1 MDDREYL
8 EQLDR
13 LIAEAWPEGFPSEP
27 TYRLGQIPLT
37 EYLRANAR
45 DDPDRPAVI
54 YYGFEM
60 TYRELDEASD
70 RLAAF
75 LASRGLV
82 KGDRVGVHLF
92 NCPQFY
98 IAFYGILKLGC
109 IHVPVNPMF
118 QEAEFLY
125 EIEDAAPKILLT
137 TDILYPLVAKT
148 GVRERLE
155 AVVVTRFADFLPE
168 EPALPLPDLL
178 QAPRVECPGALE
190 LVDVLREHGP
200 DAPQV
205 AISLDDLATI
215 NYTGGTTGMPKGCLH
230 THWDMVYTGTS
241 IQFSFFD
248 PDSSMTEPDPDQLG
262 LAFAPLFWIAGQ
274 LSLIVPVLSGGT
286 VVLLSRWDPTTVL
299 EAIQRYRIAHIS
311 GTVDTM
317 VELMEHPEIDRYD
330 LSSLRSTLVSSFVKK
345 LNVEYRHRWKEL
357 TGVVMRE
364 SSYGMTETHTM
375 DCFTLGMQDDDMDL
389 SSQPVFVGLPV
400 PGTRFKIV
408 DFATRELKPFG
419 EQGEILISTPSL
431 MKGYWN
437 APEKTAEQIRDG
449 WFATGDIGMIDSHG
463 YLHYLGRS
471 KEMLK
476 VKGMSVFPVE
486 IENLLGRH
494 PAILGSAV
502 LGRPDPERG
511 EVPVAFVQLRPEHA
525 GSVTATELA
534 AWCRDSMAVY
544 KVPEVHLVE
553 EFPLTET
560 GKVQKEVLRDRHAD
574 LLRPDAPGGTTHGE
588 SS

>member
-1 MDDREYL
+1 MNDQEYIAWY
-8 EQLDR
+8 DA
-13 LIAEAWPEGFPSEP
+13 LIAKAWPEGFPSEP
-27 TYRLGQIPLT
+27 TFRLGKIPLT

-45 DDPDRPAVI
+45 NDPDRPAVI
-54 YYGFEM
+54 YYGYEM

-82 KGDRVGVHLF
+82 KGDRAAVHLF

-98 IAFYGILKLGC
+98 VAFYGILKLGC

-118 QEAEFLY
+118 REAELLY
-125 EIEDAAPKILLT
+125 EIEDADPKVLLT
-137 TDILYPLVAKT
+137 MDLLYPLVAKT
-148 GVRERLE
+148 GVAERLE

-168 EPALPLPDLL
+168 KPTLPLPDLL
-178 QAPRVECPGALE
+178 QGPRVECPGTIE
-190 LVDVLREHGP
+190 LTSVLREHTP
-200 DAPQV
+200 DTPEV
-205 AISLDDLATI
+205 SISLDDLATI

-241 IQFSFFD
+241 IQYSFFD
-248 PDSSMTEPDPDQLG
+248 PDSSSTEPDPDQLG

-274 LSLIVPVLSGGT
+274 LSLIVPVLAGGT
-286 VVLLSRWDPTTVL
+286 TVLLSRWDPTTVL
-299 EAIQRYRIAHIS
+299 EAIRKYRIAHIS

-317 VELMEHPEIDRYD
+317 VELMEHPHIDRYD
-330 LSSLRSTLVSSFVKK
+330 LSSLKSTLVSSFVKK
-345 LNVEYRHRWKEL
+345 LNLDYRRRWKEL
-357 TGVVMRE
+357 TGVTMRE

-389 SSQPVFVGLPV
+389 RSQPVFVGLPV

-408 DFATRELKPFG
+408 DFATRELKPRG

-431 MKGYWN
+431 MKGYWR

-449 WFATGDIGMIDSHG
+449 WFATGDIGMIDERG

-511 EVPVAFVQLRPEHA
+511 EVPVAFVLLKPERA
-525 GSVTATELA
+525 GSVTADEIA
-534 AWCRDSMAVY
+534 AWCRDNMAVY
-544 KVPEVHLVE
+544 KVPEVHLVDA
-553 EFPLTET
+553 FPLTET
-560 GKVQKEVLRDRHAD
+560 GKVQKEVLRGMHPA
-574 LLRPDAPGGTTHGE
+574 AFQGE
-588 SS
+588 EP